1 MKVLIVD
8 DNQEIIEDYFDELS
22 KIVPHAMCIGT
33 SKATDVIGLFEEYS
47 FDVVLMDID
56 MPEING
62 ITLAKKILELK
73 PRTNIIYIT
82 GYEQYA
88 LKSWETN
95 ASSYLLKP
103 VSTNALQTAFDNL
116 RHPVSK
122 ISDESIEAE
131 FAGENIIGK
140 KIQKFREERNMTREE
155 LTDKLGV
162 RVQTISR
169 WENGKR
175 IPDVLTILR
184 LAQIFAVDPGDLMY

>member
-56 MPEING
+56 MPEIDG

-155 LTDKLGV
+155 LTDMLGV

>member
-155 LTDKLGV
+155 LTDMLGV

>member
-62 ITLAKKILELK
+62 ITLAKRILELK

-88 LKSWETN
+88 LNSWETN

-155 LTDKLGV
+155 LTDMLGV

>member
-82 GYEQYA
+82 A
-88 LKSWETN
+88 
-95 ASSYLLKP
+95 
-103 VSTNALQTAFDNL
+103 
-116 RHPVSK
+116 
-122 ISDESIEAE
+122 
-131 FAGENIIGK
+131 IIFK
-140 KIQKFREERNMTREE
+140 
-155 LTDKLGV
+155 
-162 RVQTISR
+162 
-169 WENGKR
+169 
-175 IPDVLTILR
+175 
-184 LAQIFAVDPGDLMY
+184 